1 MEGQENTIYRRL
13 HTEGDNTSISTM
25 TRARTMARFSGY
37 ELLARHFDISEY
49 QSLYFISSP
58 FAFSFECGS
67 GDELNPHIPDTYFK
81 LQGNSYR
88 DLSRQS

>member
-13 HTEGDNTSISTM
+13 HTEGDNTSISAM

-49 QSLYFISSP
+49 QSLYLFPALLLS
-58 FAFSFECGS
+58 A
-67 GDELNPHIPDTYFK
+67 LNVAAAM
-81 LQGNSYR
+81 S
-88 DLSRQS
+88 